1 MVFARA
7 FPSCGRRRW
16 PPPGRQDLPGT
27 REAPTVQACSRRLLA
42 VTAIC
47 LLGLLAPGNPA
58 AALELSEDP
67 AWWRGNTLLLG
78 PPGPAPVTAPALP
91 DGEEIGA
98 SEKGGTWG
106 FRKGQQEVGFLVGY
120 GFEIDGDG
128 SDKSEDIKNLEFA
141 QVRPRWGIF
150 LTDPV
155 GQGFLRGNL
164 ELLLEPAF
172 LLSFG
177 PTRRTGFELSVL
189 FRYHFAT
196 GIRWV
201 PFLTAGAGI
210 IEENFEVPGRPSAG
224 FNFTPQGGPGLSYLF
239 GGNMAM
245 SLEWRLTHVSNANTD
260 LPNVGL
266 NMSFFLLG
274 FSVFF

>member
-1 MVFARA
+1 MLIATAV
-7 FPSCGRRRW
+7 
-16 PPPGRQDLPGT
+16 
-27 REAPTVQACSRRLLA
+27 APTGEQAIARENR
-42 VTAIC
+42 
-47 LLGLLAPGNPA
+47 
-58 AALELSEDP
+58 SE
-67 AWWRGNTLLLG
+67 
-78 PPGPAPVTAPALP
+78 
-91 DGEEIGA
+91 
-98 SEKGGTWG
+98 WG

-128 SDKSEDIKNLEFA
+128 SDKSEDIKNLEFV
-141 QVRPRWGIF
+141 QFRPRWGIF

-164 ELLLEPAF
+164 EFLLEPAF
-172 LLSFG
+172 LLSFR

-196 GIRWV
+196 GTRWV

-260 LPNVGL
+260 MPNVGL